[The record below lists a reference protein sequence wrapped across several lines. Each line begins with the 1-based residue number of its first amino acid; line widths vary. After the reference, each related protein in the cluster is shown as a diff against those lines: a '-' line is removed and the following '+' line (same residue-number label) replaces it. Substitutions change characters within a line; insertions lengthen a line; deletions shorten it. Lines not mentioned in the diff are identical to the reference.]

1 MSYTVLVADDEPIMR
16 KAMQTL
22 IRWEDLGCEL
32 VDVVSD
38 GEDVINLL
46 KQKKYDIL
54 ILDIHMPVLTGLE
67 VAAYVWENHLD
78 SKVILLTAYADFSYA
93 QAAIKYD
100 VVDYVAKAGAFEG
113 LEAAVEKAKTKIEK
127 SRSLEIEENKEI
139 FQENFFKSI
148 FDGTEYQAEVLIQ
161 KAQKLKLDIFEGF
174 TVITIRFHLDKN
186 RARDY
191 VERSLKN
198 FLQAVLEDYLIF
210 SMAIKENT
218 MVAIL
223 TDKQNKNNALQ
234 EKYEQIVEMM
244 DNFMK
249 LHVYIGISQRYF
261 EVVDLKRAFDEAI
274 NVMEVS
280 AFYETSKINRYV
292 GVNKEKKTYLE
303 DTEHYLNEIIFGI
316 KKGDVCHA
324 LNHFHYLLQI
334 FKDNNGSIHD
344 IQDVGIRI
352 KAFVEKYLL
361 EYDVTLYDITDFE
374 QDISRLFFE
383 CRQIREYSEMMESI
397 IKATSGYVSSYLNRR
412 GTLIFEV
419 EKYIDENFEKNITVS
434 EIARSIGVS
443 LSYLS
448 RVYKEQTGMTL
459 IQFINEKKLEKAKQY
474 LCETDYKVYEIAD
487 LLGFENAT
495 YFSSF
500 FKKNTGVSP
509 KEYGDSIKREDI

>member
-1 MSYTVLVADDEPIMR
+1 MAYSVLIADDEPIMR

-22 IRWEDLGCEL
+22 IAWEDLGCEL

-54 ILDIHMPVLTGLE
+54 ILDIQMPVLTGLE

-93 QAAIKYD
+93 QSAIKYD
-100 VVDYVAKAGAFEG
+100 VVDYVVKAGAFEG
-113 LEAAVEKAKTKIEK
+113 LEAAVEKAKNKIEK
-127 SRSLEIEENKEI
+127 SRSLEIEENKDI
-139 FQENFFKSI
+139 LQENFFKSI
-148 FDGTEYQAEVLIQ
+148 FDGTEYQADALKQ
-161 KAQKLKLDIFEGF
+161 KAQKLKLDIFEGY
-174 TVITIRFHLDKN
+174 TVITIRFHLDKKKT
-186 RARDY
+186 RDY

-198 FLQAVLEDYLIF
+198 FLQAVLEDHLIY

-223 TDKQNKNNALQ
+223 SDKQDRDTSLQ

-249 LHVYIGISQRYF
+249 LHVYIGISQQYF
-261 EVVDLKRAFDEAI
+261 EIADLKKAFDEAV
-274 NVMEVS
+274 NVMEAG
-280 AFYETSKINRYV
+280 AFYESTKINRYV
-292 GVNKEKKTYLE
+292 GLNKEKKTYLE
-303 DTEHYLNEIIFGI
+303 ETERFINEIMYGI
-316 KKGDVCHA
+316 KKGDMVHA
-324 LNHFHYLLQI
+324 LDNFHALLQI
-334 FKDNNGSIHD
+334 LRDNNGTIHD

-352 KAFVEKYLL
+352 KTFAEKYLL
-361 EYDVTLYDITDFE
+361 EYDVTLYDITDYE
-374 QDISRLFFE
+374 EDISRLIFE
-383 CRQIREYSEMMESI
+383 CKQIREYSEMMETI
-397 IKATSGYVSSYLNRR
+397 IKATSKYADSALSRKN
-412 GTLIFEV
+412 TLIFEV
-419 EKYIDENFEKNITVS
+419 EKYIDENFEKNVTVS
-434 EIARSIGVS
+434 EIARNVGVS

-448 RVYKEQTGMTL
+448 RAYKEQTGMTL

-474 LCETDYKVYEIAD
+474 LRETDYKIYEIAD
-487 LLGFENAT
+487 LLGFENTT

-509 KEYGDSIKREDI
+509 KEYSDSIKKEDT